1 MFLGEYQ
8 HSLDAKGRVILPVEV
23 PRPTVGR
30 RLRDQG
36 EGRLPLRLHGAGVQ
50 RGGQTGAREASKRGR
65 ARARRGPLVLRRH
78 RPRSRP
84 DKQGR
89 IAIPQHLREYAGLD
103 ADVVVA
109 GVFSRIEIWD
119 GRRWRERDR
128 EGEQSL
134 NESDELPDFGI

>member
-8 HSLDAKGRVILPVEV
+8 HSLDAKGRVILPAKY
-23 PRPTVGR
+23 
-30 RLRDQG
+30 RDQLSG
-36 EGRLPLRLHGAGVQ
+36 GAYVTRG
-50 RGGQTGAREASKRGR
+50 RGGCLSVYTAQEFQDVADRVREASKRGGR
-65 ARARRGPLVLRRH
+65 ELDAARSFFAGTAEV
-78 RPRSRP
+78 SP

-89 IAIPQHLREYAGLD
+89 IAIPQQLREYAGLD
-103 ADVVVA
+103 KDVVVA

-119 GRRWRERDR
+119 GRRWHERDR

>member
-8 HSLDAKGRVILPVEV
+8 HSLDAKGRVILPAKY
-23 PRPTVGR
+23 
-30 RLRDQG
+30 RDQLSG
-36 EGRLPLRLHGAGVQ
+36 GAYVTKG
-50 RGGQTGAREASKRGR
+50 RGGCLSVYTAQEFEEVADRVREASKRGGR
-65 ARARRGPLVLRRH
+65 ELDAARSFFAGTAEV
-78 RPRSRP
+78 SP

-89 IAIPQHLREYAGLD
+89 IAIPQQLREYAALD
-103 ADVVVA
+103 KDVVVA